1 MGQGAAG
8 RGRDRGPEPT
18 LHAVSRELA
27 GARDMALDLQ
37 EATSGLIGR
46 VTAGAA
52 ASESSSPDALF
63 RLQNLDRLTQILDD
77 LSSFLDQIAR
87 AAPDGWTIDA
97 AAAARGL
104 RLRTL
109 AVRLTGREGE
119 PPGPPAA
126 FTDDFLL

>member
-8 RGRDRGPEPT
+8 GGRDRGPEPT

-52 ASESSSPDALF
+52 SESLSPDTLF

-77 LSSFLDQIAR
+77 LSRFLDEIAR

-104 RLRTL
+104 RLRAL